1 MEDERSILIWENDES
16 HTVAHD
22 ERTGIEAHGDN
33 VPTAL
38 YTLCEKLEMEL
49 LR

>member
-1 MEDERSILIWENDES
+1 MNDDRSITIETEGRE
-16 HTVAHD
+16 TVARD
-22 ERTGIEAHGDN
+22 EATDIEARGSD

-38 YTLCEKLEMEL
+38 YTLSEKLEMEL